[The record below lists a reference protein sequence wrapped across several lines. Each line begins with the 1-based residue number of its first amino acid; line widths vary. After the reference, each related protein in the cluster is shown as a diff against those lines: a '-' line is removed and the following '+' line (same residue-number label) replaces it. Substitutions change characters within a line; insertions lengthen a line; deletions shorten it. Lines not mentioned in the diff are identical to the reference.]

1 MNEITGTSG
10 GPCASGS
17 PAAPLASAANITPS
31 RLALSAH
38 PKNLKG
44 LIVGAI
50 GVVFGDIGTSPL
62 YAIKET
68 FSGQH
73 AMPVEPGRV
82 LGVVSLMFWTIM
94 ALVTLK
100 YVAIIMR
107 ADNRGEGGSLAL
119 LALVTDLTK
128 NSRATYFVTML
139 GIFAAALFY
148 GDSMITPAIS
158 VLSAVEGL
166 DVVAPEFKHYVL
178 PITIAVLCGLFW
190 IQRRGT
196 EIIGALFG
204 PIMCVWFATL
214 AVLGIV
220 NILHEPAVLVALS
233 PTYGAA
239 LIIQHPWESFL
250 ALGAIFLAVTG
261 GEALYADMGHF
272 GRFPIRLGWFF
283 LVLPALVLNYC
294 GQAALLL
301 HNPASVANP
310 FYLLAPDWALIPMV
324 VLSTAATVIASQ
336 AVISGAFSVA
346 RQAVQL
352 GYLPRMTITH
362 TSSSEAGQ
370 IYVPFTN
377 LTLFIGVI
385 GSVLVFQ
392 SSSNLAA
399 AYGIAVSGTM
409 IISTIM
415 IGFVA
420 LLVWRWSPWIAYPLL
435 GSLLA
440 IDIVF
445 FASNIIKIGHGG
457 WFALAIAVASF
468 TTLTTWKKGRELVR
482 KQLIAKS
489 VPLDVVIH
497 SLGPHIARARGTAVF
512 MTATTKGVPA
522 ALLHNIKHN
531 QTVHERTVLTT
542 VMTADVP
549 YVPDGQR
556 ITLTDL
562 GSGFY
567 RLAIRYGFMQTPD
580 VPAALADCR
589 SYGLDFDLM
598 KTSFFLSRETIVP
611 SLYPGMAR
619 WRELFFAYMALNAT
633 TAMKF
638 FRIPTERV
646 VELGTQLEI

>member
-1 MNEITGTSG
+1 
-10 GPCASGS
+10 
-17 PAAPLASAANITPS
+17 
-31 RLALSAH
+31 
-38 PKNLKG
+38 
-44 LIVGAI
+44 
-50 GVVFGDIGTSPL
+50 
-62 YAIKET
+62 
-68 FSGQH
+68 
-73 AMPVEPGRV
+73 
-82 LGVVSLMFWTIM
+82 M
-94 ALVTLK
+94 A
-100 YVAIIMR
+100 
-107 ADNRGEGGSLAL
+107 
-119 LALVTDLTK
+119 
-128 NSRATYFVTML
+128 
-139 GIFAAALFY
+139 
-148 GDSMITPAIS
+148 S

-166 DVVAPEFKHYVL
+166 DIVAPQFKAYVL
-178 PITIAVLCGLFW
+178 PITIAVLCVLFW

-204 PIMCVWFATL
+204 PVMCLWFATL

-220 NILHEPAVLVALS
+220 NILHEPAVMAALN
-233 PTYGAA
+233 PFYGAE
-239 LIIQHPWESFL
+239 LIIQHPWQSFL

-272 GRFPIRLGWFF
+272 GRFPIRIAWFC

-294 GQAALLL
+294 GQAALLI
-301 HNPASVANP
+301 HDPSSVANP
-310 FYLLAPDWALIPMV
+310 FYLLAPEWALVPMV
-324 VLSTAATVIASQ
+324 LLSTAATVIASQ

-377 LTLFIGVI
+377 LILFIGVI

-392 SSSNLAA
+392 SSSHLAA

-409 IISTIM
+409 IISTIL

-420 LLVWRWSPWIAYPLL
+420 VQVWRWSPWVAFPLL
-435 GSLLA
+435 GVLVS
-440 IDIVF
+440 IDALF
-445 FASNIIKIGHGG
+445 FASNIIKIGQGG

-468 TTLTTWKKGRELVR
+468 TTLTTWKRGRELVR
-482 KQLIAKS
+482 KQLVAKS
-489 VPLDVVIH
+489 VPLVSVIN
-497 SLGPHIARARGTAVF
+497 SLGPHVARARGTAVF
-512 MTATTKGVPA
+512 MTATTEGVPA
-522 ALLHNIKHN
+522 ALLHNLKHN

-542 VMTADVP
+542 VMTVETP
-549 YVPDGQR
+549 YVPDGER

-567 RLAIRYGFMQTPD
+567 RLVIRYGFMETPD
-580 VPAALADCR
+580 VPEALAACKP
-589 SYGLDFDLM
+589 YGLKFDLM

-619 WRELFFAYMALNAT
+619 WRELLFAYMALNAT

-638 FRIPTERV
+638 FKIPTERV

>member
-1 MNEITGTSG
+1 MS
-10 GPCASGS
+10 
-17 PAAPLASAANITPS
+17 
-31 RLALSAH
+31 SAH
-38 PKNLKG
+38 PSKNSKG
-44 LIVGAI
+44 LVVGAI

-68 FSGQH
+68 FGGQH
-73 AMPVEPGRV
+73 AMPVEPERV
-82 LGVVSLMFWTIM
+82 LGVVSLVFWTIM
-94 ALVTLK
+94 ALVTVK

-128 NSRATYFVTML
+128 NSKATYFVTML

-166 DVVAPEFKHYVL
+166 DIVAPQFKAYVL
-178 PITIAVLCGLFW
+178 PITIAVLCVLFW

-204 PIMCVWFATL
+204 PVMCLWFATL

-220 NILHEPAVLVALS
+220 NILHEPAVMAALN
-233 PTYGAA
+233 PFYGAE
-239 LIIQHPWESFL
+239 LIIQHPWQSFL

-272 GRFPIRLGWFF
+272 GRFPIRIAWFC

-294 GQAALLL
+294 GQAALLI
-301 HNPASVANP
+301 HDPSSVANP
-310 FYLLAPDWALIPMV
+310 FYLLAPEWALVPMV
-324 VLSTAATVIASQ
+324 LLSTAATVIASQ

-392 SSSNLAA
+392 SSSHLAA

-409 IISTIM
+409 IISTIL

-420 LLVWRWSPWIAYPLL
+420 VQVWRWSPWVAFPLL
-435 GSLLA
+435 GVLVS
-440 IDIVF
+440 IDALF
-445 FASNIIKIGHGG
+445 FASNIIKIGQGG

-468 TTLTTWKKGRELVR
+468 TTLTTWKRGRELVR
-482 KQLIAKS
+482 KQLVAKS
-489 VPLDVVIH
+489 VPLVSVIN

-512 MTATTKGVPA
+512 MTATTEGVPA
-522 ALLHNIKHN
+522 ALLHNLKHN

-542 VMTADVP
+542 VMTVETP
-549 YVPDGQR
+549 YVADGER

-567 RLAIRYGFMQTPD
+567 RLVIRYGFMETPD
-580 VPAALADCR
+580 VPEALAACKA
-589 SYGLDFDLM
+589 YGLKFDLM

-619 WRELFFAYMALNAT
+619 WRELLFAYMALNAT

-638 FRIPTERV
+638 FKIPTERV

>member
-1 MNEITGTSG
+1 MS
-10 GPCASGS
+10 
-17 PAAPLASAANITPS
+17 
-31 RLALSAH
+31 SAH
-38 PKNLKG
+38 PSKNSKG
-44 LIVGAI
+44 LVVGAI

-68 FSGQH
+68 FGGQH
-73 AMPVEPGRV
+73 AMPVEPERV
-82 LGVVSLMFWTIM
+82 LGVVSLVFWTIM
-94 ALVTLK
+94 ALVTVK

-128 NSRATYFVTML
+128 NSKATYFVTML

-166 DVVAPEFKHYVL
+166 DIVAPQFKAYVL
-178 PITIAVLCGLFW
+178 PITIAVLCVLFW

-204 PIMCVWFATL
+204 PVMCLWFATL

-220 NILHEPAVLVALS
+220 NILHEPAVMAALN
-233 PTYGAA
+233 PFYGAE
-239 LIIQHPWESFL
+239 LIIQHPWQSFL

-272 GRFPIRLGWFF
+272 GRFPIRIAWFC

-294 GQAALLL
+294 GQAALLI
-301 HNPASVANP
+301 HDPSSVANP
-310 FYLLAPDWALIPMV
+310 FYLLAPEWALVPMV
-324 VLSTAATVIASQ
+324 LLSTAATVIASQ

-346 RQAVQL
+346 RQVVQL

-392 SSSNLAA
+392 SSSHLAA

-409 IISTIM
+409 IISTIL

-420 LLVWRWSPWIAYPLL
+420 VQVWRWSPWVAFPLL
-435 GSLLA
+435 GVLVS
-440 IDIVF
+440 IDALF
-445 FASNIIKIGHGG
+445 FASNIIKIGQGG

-468 TTLTTWKKGRELVR
+468 TTLTTWKRGRELVR
-482 KQLIAKS
+482 KQLVAKS
-489 VPLDVVIH
+489 VPLVSVIN

-512 MTATTKGVPA
+512 MTATTEGVPA
-522 ALLHNIKHN
+522 ALLHNLKHN

-542 VMTADVP
+542 VMTVETP
-549 YVPDGQR
+549 YVPDGER

-567 RLAIRYGFMQTPD
+567 RLVIRYGFMETPD
-580 VPAALADCR
+580 VPEALAACKA
-589 SYGLDFDLM
+589 YGLKFDLM

-619 WRELFFAYMALNAT
+619 WRELLFAYMALNAT

-638 FRIPTERV
+638 FKIPTERV